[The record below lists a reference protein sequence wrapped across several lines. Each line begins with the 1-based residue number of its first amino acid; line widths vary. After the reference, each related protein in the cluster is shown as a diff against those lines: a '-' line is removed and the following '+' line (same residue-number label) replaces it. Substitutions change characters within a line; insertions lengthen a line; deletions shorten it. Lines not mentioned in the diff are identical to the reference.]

1 MKTGEKI
8 RNLRQKQGWTQQE
21 LGNRVGYS
29 KQYLSDI
36 ERGTVDCYPLLRKMA
51 EVFQVSC
58 QDLLDDSHE
67 QTVYMHK
74 KVYRCRIFYG
84 FIQKNVC
91 VLRRKQGSDTIAKGE
106 NVGRL
111 C

>member
-36 ERGTVDCYPLLRKMA
+36 ERGTVDCYPLLRKIA

-67 QTVYMHK
+67 
-74 KVYRCRIFYG
+74 
-84 FIQKNVC
+84 
-91 VLRRKQGSDTIAKGE
+91 
-106 NVGRL
+106 
-111 C
+111 